1 MPGKLRSRFLI
12 LLTEKERRDRRRIK
26 TSEIAAE
33 TGISFPTVQRW
44 LRDEVTKFESQV
56 LEAFC
61 DYLECEV
68 GDLLYIEKKTDAE
81 NNEP

>member
-1 MPGKLRSRFLI
+1 M
-12 LLTEKERRDRRRIK
+12 EKERREVRRIK
-26 TSEIAAE
+26 TSEIVAE

-61 DYLECEV
+61 DYLHCQV
-68 GDLLYIEKKTDAE
+68 GDLLYIEEQSDETVSE
-81 NNEP
+81 